1 MLVAAFISLIA
12 AVVPTLI
19 YVLLFYWA
27 DRFEREPRTLVWIA
41 FIWGAIPAII
51 ASMILEVVIG
61 TPFVT
66 PDDLFAVDVVE
77 GVVVAPIVEEVVKA
91 LALLWLYFRRRSEF
105 DGPLDGLIYG
115 ALVGFGFAMTE
126 NFLYF
131 LGAFDEGGFFQLT
144 IVIFLRAIIFGL
156 NHAFYTS
163 LTGIGLGFARLQ
175 RSRWARI
182 SWFVLGLVAAIAVH
196 SLHNLG
202 ASLASL
208 SLFGL
213 GLSFIVAASGL
224 GLLILAVMLS
234 WQHERRCVRSELNGE
249 IGTLLTEQ
257 EMDILTGRWR
267 HPARKR
273 AHKKRLALLAELALR
288 SQRLRTLGLDHE
300 PKAAEEIEKL
310 RRELAT
316 TLPA

>member
-1 MLVAAFISLIA
+1 MLVAAIISLIA
-12 AVVPTLI
+12 AVVPTLV

-27 DRFEREPRTLVWIA
+27 DRFEREPRSLLWIA

-66 PDDLFAVDVVE
+66 QDNLLAVDLVE
-77 GVVVAPIVEEVVKA
+77 GAVVAPIVEEVVKA

-144 IVIFLRAIIFGL
+144 IVIIMRSIIFGL

-163 LTGIGLGFARLQ
+163 LTGIGLGFARSQ

-182 SWFVLGLVAAIAVH
+182 GWFVLGLLSAIVVH

-202 ASLASL
+202 ASLAPFGLVL
-208 SLFGL
+208 SLVIAACGL
-213 GLSFIVAASGL
+213 GV
-224 GLLILAVMLS
+224 LILAVMLS
-234 WQHERRCVRSELNGE
+234 WQHERRCVRSELSSE
-249 IGTLLTEQ
+249 IGSLLTAQ

-267 HPARKR
+267 HPARPR
-273 AHKKRLALLAELALR
+273 AHKERLALLAELALR
-288 SQRLRTLGLDHE
+288 SHRLRTLGAERE
-300 PKAAEEIEKL
+300 PKVAEEIEML
-310 RRELAT
+310 RRELTA
-316 TLPA
+316 TLPT